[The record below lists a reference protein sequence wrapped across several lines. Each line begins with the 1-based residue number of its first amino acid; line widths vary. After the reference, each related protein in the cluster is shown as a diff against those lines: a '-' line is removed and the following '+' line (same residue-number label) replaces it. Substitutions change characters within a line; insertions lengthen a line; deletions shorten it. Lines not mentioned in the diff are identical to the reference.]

1 MGDPADGWSA
11 PPGYRGVMTTELRG
25 GSATEFG
32 DSAFRALAETAPD
45 AIVTG
50 DATNRIAYVNP
61 AAARLFGYAPEDMIG
76 QRISLLMP
84 ERMRDSHH
92 AGYARFVE
100 TGDARLVGRTV
111 EVPAA
116 RADGSE
122 FPIELSLGSSG
133 SGADRTLTAVIR
145 DLSDRRRKERHLAA
159 QLAVTSVL
167 AGPHSAVEAAP
178 RIVEA
183 LTRAVGWEF
192 GGLWI
197 PDSEGRLH
205 LRHIWQADPAATG
218 SFARMSAERTLSPG
232 EGMPGAALRTG
243 LPQWVED
250 VATVP
255 EFVRKAS
262 ATGAGLRGAMWLPLL
277 SEGHVGGVIEC
288 LSRQAAP
295 LDAELRDLLMTV
307 ASQAGEHLRR
317 LHTQERLDEAR
328 NRFTN
333 AFVHAPIG
341 IGLIDADDRWI
352 DVNPALCSITGYP
365 RGELL
370 HRSPSEITHPDDL
383 EAGVDLFGRVL
394 RGEVVRGER
403 EQRYVR
409 PSGESVWVLL
419 SVSMVDSPSTRYL
432 IAQVQDITELRAA
445 ADERERHAF
454 ELERSNTEL
463 ERLASVAAHDLRT
476 PLRTIS
482 GFTELLLESHG
493 SDLPPEGREFLQM
506 ILESAE
512 GGGRLLENLLSYARA
527 GGGRFERELVD
538 AGRTVDAVLTALQSQ
553 IEARNAEVT
562 VGSLPRVWANPVQLA
577 QVFQNLIDNAIKY
590 TPAERR
596 PRVAISARTDAGM
609 VSFSV
614 SDNGIGVAPEEAQAL
629 FAMFKRGMTG
639 SSPEGAGIGLG
650 ICARIVAGH
659 DGRLTVER
667 APGAGSIFSFTLP
680 ER

>member
-1 MGDPADGWSA
+1 
-11 PPGYRGVMTTELRG
+11 MTIELRG

-50 DATNRIAYVNP
+50 DANDRIAYVNP

-76 QRISLLMP
+76 RSISLLIP
-84 ERMRDSHH
+84 ERMRESHH
-92 AGYARFVE
+92 AGYARFVA
-100 TGDARLVGRTV
+100 TGEARLVGRTV

-145 DLSDRRRKERHLAA
+145 DLTDRQRKERHLAA

-183 LTRAVGWEF
+183 LTRALGWEF
-192 GGLWI
+192 GGLWMPE
-197 PDSEGRLH
+197 PDGRLR

-218 SFARMSAERTLSPG
+218 SFARLSAERTLSPG
-232 EGMPGAALRTG
+232 EGMAGAALSSG

-250 VATVP
+250 VAAIP
-255 EFVRKAS
+255 GFVRKAS
-262 ATGAGLRGAMWLPLL
+262 ATGAGLRGGMWLPLL

-288 LSRQAAP
+288 LSRQVAP
-295 LDAELRDLLMTV
+295 VDAELRDLLMTV

-317 LHTQERLDEAR
+317 LKTQERLDEAR
-328 NRFTN
+328 NRFAN

-341 IGLIDADDRWI
+341 VGLVGADDRWI
-352 DVNPALCSITGYP
+352 DVNPALCSITGHS
-365 RGELL
+365 RSELL
-370 HRSPSEITHPDDL
+370 ARRVSAITHPDDL
-383 EAGVDLFGRVL
+383 EANVDLFARVL
-394 RGEVVRGER
+394 RGDLVRGQR
-403 EQRYVR
+403 EQRYLR
-409 PSGESVWVLL
+409 PSGEPVWVLL
-419 SVSMVDSPSTRYL
+419 SVSMVDSSSTRYL

-463 ERLASVAAHDLRT
+463 ERFAGVAAHDLRT

-482 GFTELLLESHG
+482 GFAELLLQGHG
-493 SDLPPEGREFLQM
+493 ASLPPEGREFLQM
-506 ILESAE
+506 ILDSAE
-512 GGGRLLENLLSYARA
+512 GGSRLLENLLSYARA
-527 GGGRFERELVD
+527 GGGRFERERVD
-538 AGRTVDAVLTALQSQ
+538 AGRAVDAVLTALQSQ
-553 IEARNAEVT
+553 IEARNAEIT
-562 VGSLPRVWANPVQLA
+562 VGPLPRVWANPVQLA

-596 PRVAISARTDAGM
+596 PRIEISARSDAGM
-609 VSFSV
+609 VCFSV
-614 SDNGIGVAPEEAQAL
+614 SDNGIGVAPEDAEPL
-629 FAMFKRGMTG
+629 FAMFKRGMT
-639 SSPEGAGIGLG
+639 SSGPEGAGIGLG
-650 ICARIVAGH
+650 ICARIVAAH
-659 DGRLTVER
+659 DGRLSVDR
-667 APGAGSIFSFTLP
+667 APGGGSIFSFTLP
-680 ER
+680 VR